1 MKSFRTNSD
10 ERTIH
15 TNQQSAKGIRWL
27 RGGGGDA
34 DILAFEKDMTGAQP
48 RAANIH

>member
-10 ERTIH
+10 LRTIY
-15 TNQQSAKGIRWL
+15 TNQQSAKGI

-34 DILAFEKDMTGAQP
+34 DILAFEKNMTGAQP
-48 RAANIH
+48 RAENIH